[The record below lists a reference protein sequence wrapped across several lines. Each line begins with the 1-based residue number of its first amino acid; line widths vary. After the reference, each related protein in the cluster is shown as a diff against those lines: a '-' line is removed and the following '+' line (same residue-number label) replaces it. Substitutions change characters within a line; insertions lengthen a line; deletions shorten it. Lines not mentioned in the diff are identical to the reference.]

1 MNSIQFNS
9 IQFNSI
15 QFNSIQFNSIQFNSI
30 QSHNF
35 KFYFFINSCTFINIL
50 CLLFRHL
57 FFNLLFLYFNFS
69 NSKISKIGKLHFYFQ
84 KCFLIKNLILGR
96 RLCLKQQKEFLL
108 TNQNYF

>member
-15 QFNSIQFNSIQFNSI
+15 QFNSIQFNSICN
-30 QSHNF
+30 NF
-35 KFYFFINSCTFINIL
+35 KFYFFINSCNFFNIL

-57 FFNLLFLYFNFS
+57 FFNLLFSNFS

-96 RLCLKQQKEFLL
+96 RLCLKKQQKEFLL

>member
-15 QFNSIQFNSIQFNSI
+15 QFNSIQFNSIQFNCN
-30 QSHNF
+30 NF
-35 KFYFFINSCTFINIL
+35 KFYFFINSCNFFNIL

-57 FFNLLFLYFNFS
+57 FIKRNIFFNLLFLYLS

-84 KCFLIKNLILGR
+84 KCFL
-96 RLCLKQQKEFLL
+96 
-108 TNQNYF
+108 

>member
-30 QSHNF
+30 QFNSIQFNSICNNF
-35 KFYFFINSCTFINIL
+35 KFYFFINSCNFINIL

-57 FFNLLFLYFNFS
+57 FIKRNIFFNLLFLYLS

-84 KCFLIKNLILGR
+84 KCFL
-96 RLCLKQQKEFLL
+96 
-108 TNQNYF
+108 